1 MGDNYKEEKHMELL
15 FFFVGFFAGI
25 TVGVGTIFVVAI
37 KSLGGKKDK
46 GGDANDSTSE

>member
-1 MGDNYKEEKHMELL
+1 MGNSNKEEKHMELL

-25 TVGVGTIFVVAI
+25 TVGVGTIFIVAI

-46 GGDANDSTSE
+46 GGDSE